1 MLQHIALNI
10 LRGPNIFLEED
21 RFLFLET
28 ARSHLE
34 PSPGVAIIKLANIFW
49 ENQKTHVTIES

>member
-1 MLQHIALNI
+1 MALNS
-10 LRGPNIFLEED
+10 LCGPNIFLEED

-34 PSPGVAIIKLANIFW
+34 PSLGISIIKLPNIFW
-49 ENQKTHVTIES
+49 ENQKTYVTIE